1 MPSTTIELI
10 VSAYVRLKNRPAL
23 DDMRELRH
31 RLLKDLA
38 TSGFDSRQAMK
49 QVQMDLRVIEQGL
62 EQLRLPQVKPPDLF
76 ERFDQC
82 DSSTRTTSRSLPP
95 LRATRNR

>member
-10 VSAYVRLKNRPAL
+10 VSAYVRLKNRRAL

-38 TSGFDSRQAMK
+38 TSGFDSRQALE
-49 QVQMDLRVIEQGL
+49 QVQRDLRLIEQGL
-62 EQLRLPQVKPPDLF
+62 EQLKLPQV
-76 ERFDQC
+76 
-82 DSSTRTTSRSLPP
+82 TLPENEW
-95 LRATRNR
+95 R